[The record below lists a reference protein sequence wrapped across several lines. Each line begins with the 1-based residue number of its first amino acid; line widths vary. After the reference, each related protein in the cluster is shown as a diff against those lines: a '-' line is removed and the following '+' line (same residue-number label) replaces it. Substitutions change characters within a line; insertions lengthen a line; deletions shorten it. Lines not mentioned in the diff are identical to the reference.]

1 MGIFKK
7 QKMTAEEY
15 IREKWGEEWLTHD
28 WQAGDVV
35 TALEEYAALQSE
47 TSVDSENE

>member
-15 IREKWGEEWLTHD
+15 IREKWGEEWLTNE
-28 WQAGDVV
+28 WQAGDVIS
-35 TALEEYAALQSE
+35 ALEEYAALQSK
-47 TSVDSENE
+47 TSIDSEK

>member
-15 IREKWGEEWLTHD
+15 IKEKWGEEWLTNE
-28 WQAGDVV
+28 WQAGDVIS
-35 TALEEYAALQSE
+35 ALEEYAALQPKGE
-47 TSVDSENE
+47 TDKKK